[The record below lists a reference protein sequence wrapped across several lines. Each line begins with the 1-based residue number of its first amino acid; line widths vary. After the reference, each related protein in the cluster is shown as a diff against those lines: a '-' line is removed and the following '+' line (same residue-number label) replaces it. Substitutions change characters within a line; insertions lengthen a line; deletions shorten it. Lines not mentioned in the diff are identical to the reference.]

1 MHDRQEVRYMYST
14 FSGFCCDLEMPFDAI
29 PIPTDSLGSHPPKS
43 SAALVF
49 ILTILTNEY
58 LNISIPSDFH
68 QSSFLSIE
76 SDTGN
81 TTNFVTLRPIKG
93 KRYVMW
99 PPIQCPPR
107 EPMMKLRLHPH
118 QNGVCSNWWL
128 YYTYA
133 DHSRPI
139 NEETRYDMLSPN
151 RNESRSFTVIETINK
166 SKYSTKK
173 DMTRKSAS
181 EVVL

>member
-1 MHDRQEVRYMYST
+1 MVKIAASHNAGVVSTHLNNIVGICMIDRRYVICTVHSPDFVVILRCHSMR
-14 FSGFCCDLEMPFDAI
+14 FQ
-29 PIPTDSLGSHPPKS
+29 PIVSDPILRR
-43 SAALVF
+43 LVQ
-49 ILTILTNEY
+49 LLY
-58 LNISIPSDFH
+58 V
-68 QSSFLSIE
+68 E

-128 YYTYA
+128 YYTYP